1 MLKPLG
7 HDRSY
12 SMCSSLKRFVKS
24 INSKS
29 LDLSCA
35 EKKAIIH
42 FRDSASLSPMLLI
55 LGFFF
60 IFVIKLML
68 LPLFRLETI
77 SRKQLFNSRI
87 FSFTIYIKIETWQI
101 YPDPRYLT
109 LRFNTHQVKSL
120 KFEGNKH

>member
-1 MLKPLG
+1 VFEFKAFCQKYQLQESRSVMRRNKGDYPLPGLSVFKPNVT
-7 HDRSY
+7 Y
-12 SMCSSLKRFVKS
+12 TWF
-24 INSKS
+24 I
-29 LDLSCA
+29 
-35 EKKAIIH
+35 
-42 FRDSASLSPMLLI
+42 
-55 LGFFF
+55 F